1 MPYLPKTTLRIKR
14 FRSVVEDKML
24 NHHLIQGHHNYQKFV
39 VLARPRTGSNLLVS
53 LLQSHPNLR
62 LFYELFNKSLSNK
75 TFWDFINYDIDDVY
89 QYKEEEPVSFLKKL
103 VYREMPKSV
112 SGVGFKLFYTH
123 ARSSNEN
130 QVWDYLKES
139 KDLNIIHLKRKNLL
153 KTHLSEQIALK
164 TQIWVGKKNPS
175 QIYPIKLDYSNTLEF
190 FNSIKKQEEKNH
202 DFFSDHNVFEVYY
215 EDILKDIEYY
225 SRNLQEFL
233 NLPFRNLYI
242 STPKQSSIPL
252 SQAIS
257 NFFELKERFEGS
269 PWFDLFQVN

>member
-1 MPYLPKTTLRIKR
+1 MPYLPKTSLRIKR
-14 FRSVVEDKML
+14 LKSVVEDKML
-24 NHHLIQGHHNYQKFV
+24 SQHLIQGHQDYQKFV

-75 TFWDFINYDIDDVY
+75 TFWDFINYDIDNVY

-103 VYREMPKSV
+103 VYREMPQSV

-153 KTHLSEQIALK
+153 KTHLSEQVALK

-175 QIYPIKLDYSNTLEF
+175 QIYPIELDYNHALEF
-190 FNSIKKQEEKNH
+190 FNSVKEQEEKHYN
-202 DFFSDHNVFEVYY
+202 FFSDHNIFEVNY
-215 EDILKDIEYY
+215 EDLVKDIEFY
-225 SRNLQEFL
+225 SRKIQGFL
-233 NLPFRNLYI
+233 KLPYKPLYI

-257 NFFELKERFEGS
+257 NFMELKEKFDGS
-269 PWFDLFQVN
+269 PWSDLFQAN